1 VRLVFTEEQE
11 ELRRSLRRYF
21 EDRCPLR
28 EVRRVM
34 EGRDGFDREL
44 WQRMAD
50 ELGLQGI
57 AVPEAYGGAG
67 FGAVEL
73 GIVFAEVGRALV
85 PAPFLSSVA
94 LATEAL
100 LASGDEAAC
109 HRWLPGMVA
118 GTLVGS
124 VAAAGG
130 DGRVDPESIATVASR
145 DSGGRWRL
153 DGTAPYVL
161 DGAVADV
168 VLVPAQHAE
177 GLGLFAVEADA
188 EGLRREPVLT
198 MDQTLP
204 QARLEL
210 AGVVAD
216 AVGDPIGAAGTLRR
230 ALEVAWMAMAAEAV
244 GGAERCLEL
253 SVEHAK
259 SRHQFGR
266 PIGTYQAVKHPLA
279 DALVEVEQAKSLAYH
294 AAEAIAED
302 PSERA
307 LAASMAKAYCT
318 EVFFG
323 VAATTIQVHGGI
335 GFTWEHDAH
344 LFFKRAKTLELLL
357 GDPSWHRRQVAPLAG
372 LR

>member
-1 VRLVFTEEQE
+1 MRLVFTEEQE

-21 EDRCPLR
+21 EDRCPLG
-28 EVRRVM
+28 EVRKVM
-34 EGRDGFDREL
+34 ESRDGFDRDL
-44 WQRMAD
+44 WKRMAD

-73 GIVFAEVGRALV
+73 GVVFAEVGRALV

-100 LASGDEAAC
+100 LASGDDDAC
-109 HRWLPGMVA
+109 RHWLPGLAA

-124 VAAAGG
+124 VAATGAGG
-130 DGRVDPESIATVASR
+130 RVGPESITVVASR

-153 DGTAPYVL
+153 DGTAPHVL
-161 DGAVADV
+161 DGAVAD
-168 VLVPAQHAE
+168 LLFVPAQHAG
-177 GLGLFAVEADA
+177 GLGLFAVQADA
-188 EGLRREPVLT
+188 DGLGREPLLT
-198 MDQTLP
+198 MDQTLR
-204 QARLEL
+204 QAHLEL

-216 AVGDPIGAAGTLRR
+216 AVGDPSGADATLRR
-230 ALEVAWMAMAAEAV
+230 ALAVAWMAMAAEAV
-244 GGAERCLEL
+244 GGAERCLEM

-266 PIGTYQAVKHPLA
+266 PIGSFQAVKHPLA

-294 AAEAIAED
+294 AAEAVAED

-307 LAASMAKAYCT
+307 VATSMAKAYCT
-318 EVFFG
+318 EVFFA

-344 LFFKRAKTLELLL
+344 LFFKRAKALELLL
-357 GDPSWHRRQVAPLAG
+357 GEPAWHRQQVAPMAG